1 MMTIFR
7 YRLRAFRGQ
16 ILGWGIAMALLG
28 LLVVSFYDTVVQ
40 QQAQFEQLLDAY
52 PPAMSAFFGDVTAM
66 ATPAGYLSVE
76 FFALAPIILGIFAV
90 LAGSGLLVS
99 DEENGTLDLMLAHP
113 VSRRDLFIGRLL
125 AFVAALAG
133 IILLSFLG
141 ILVAQSLSTMLNLA
155 PLALAWP
162 FVSLFAVLLLFGML
176 ALALSFLLPSR
187 RLAASTAGFLL
198 IASYFV
204 TSLAKLNAALETLAN
219 LSPLNYYQSGDT
231 IRGLNVANLAGL
243 FIVAVGLAGLALW
256 RFQKRDLRVGG
267 ESGWRFRLSRR
278 AA

>member
-28 LLVVSFYDTVVQ
+28 LLVVSFYDTIVQ
-40 QQAQFEQLLDAY
+40 QQGQFQELLDAY
-52 PPAMSAFFGDVTAM
+52 PPAMTAFFGDVTAM
-66 ATPAGYLSVE
+66 ATPEGFLSVE

-90 LAGSGLLVS
+90 LAGSGLLVA

-113 VSRRDLFIGRLL
+113 VSRRDLFAGRLL
-125 AFVAALAG
+125 AFVAAIAG
-133 IILLSFLG
+133 ILLLSYLG
-141 ILVAQSLSTMLNLA
+141 ILAAQSVASMMNLS
-155 PLALAWP
+155 PLALARP
-162 FVSLFAVLLLFGML
+162 FISLFAVLLLFGML

-187 RLAASTAGFLL
+187 RLAATTAGFLL

-204 TSLAKLNAALETLAN
+204 TSLAKLNTAVEMLAS
-219 LSPLNYYQSGDT
+219 LSPLNYYQSGNA
-231 IRGLNVANLAGL
+231 IRGLNVAHVGGL
-243 FIVAVGLAGLALW
+243 FVVAVALAGLALW
-256 RFQKRDLRVGG
+256 RFQNRDIRVGG